1 MSSGAGGPAAPLALA
16 LAVVRRPSDPPFSA
30 RQPGRRR
37 PQRERLPGL
46 GVGGPLQWGAGAA
59 RQSSTSH
66 PAAAASSMAR
76 PRALKL
82 ERALEVPRAT
92 SAAAISHTRSRCRS
106 TMPSASASRSLMS
119 GLITLLTTSVPSTLS
134 RLDQL
139 MLRVRGSCF
148 SIHCDASLL
157 VTSQCRAAAR
167 SAENVCAADTPR

>member
-1 MSSGAGGPAAPLALA
+1 MRPKRRGGLGPSASGLHRSSGAGGPAAPLALA

-37 PQRERLPGL
+37 QRERLPGL

-106 TMPSASASRSLMS
+106 TIPSASASRSLMS
-119 GLITLLTTSVPSTLS
+119 WLITLFTTSVPSTAVSISLC
-134 RLDQL
+134 
-139 MLRVRGSCF
+139 SCL

-157 VTSQCRAAAR
+157 C
-167 SAENVCAADTPR
+167 